1 MKSKII
7 LLIIFLASTS
17 FVFNQQKLK
26 FSADSAESYIENSS
40 KIKIFKDNVIILDQK
55 KTLYADLAT
64 YLEDS
69 SKVILSGLVKM
80 YDQSDS
86 LFCNQL
92 IMTKGAQENYEASG
106 DVIFFKGNQIIKAQ
120 NLIYYID
127 DEKIEA
133 YNDILMKDS
142 SREIYGDSLTIN
154 YYDGL
159 INILNMR
166 PNVKIVDR
174 QTYLFKDNSKLQIL
188 EDKMEANALSIQF
201 DNNENID
208 LIKLHGMAH
217 ANFNVVSDSLL
228 KGLNS
233 VSGDSII
240 ITIKNNLINNMNV
253 YGGVIGL
260 FKPDIKNK
268 NLNHDVSYS
277 AEIVNYD
284 LDNEIT
290 MLINEAKVVYGE
302 TVLEG
307 GEIKADL
314 EDNIVESTIKD
325 FIFPSVKNS
334 NDNPT
339 FGDYMKFDLITETGI
354 INNGYNEID
363 MGIFKG
369 DNFITDKKE
378 NIYIENGMFTSC
390 DHSIPHYHFGS
401 KSMKI
406 DNISNQI
413 IAKPMTL
420 FMQDF
425 PLLTLPF
432 AILPNSNKKRKSGFI
447 MPSFGHSKT
456 AGTWIQDLG
465 YYFAP
470 NDYYDIVTYLDF
482 YDRSKIQLDSKL
494 SYNKLFGHNWYN
506 YNFSGHIHIKNYINE
521 LVAGNNDFE
530 DLFDNDK
537 AITKYSTTF
546 EHNQN
551 FSNNQYLRIKYEYYN
566 FENISEVI
574 ENDPKI
580 RLDQKEIS
588 QLFYSKN
595 WDYSSLIIG
604 ASSFKDLLLPQP
616 LYSGEIRDHKQVEYP
631 GINYQFNNPLL
642 FGKGDKWYNKTKL
655 TYNFSLLNKDLT
667 YSKEAIYKCINHH
680 GKNIDSINSSDECL
694 IDNNSWNQNGFCLN
708 QIGNE
713 IDDIDTE
720 QQCLEFNNT
729 WSLIWIDSGVVSEI
743 KPSSDNKLSLN
754 LPFSL
759 FYFNINPSLTIS
771 EQWALSSELDRI
783 NARKQQFS
791 LGLNIQSNIY
801 GLIPLEFLNRKIKV
815 VRHIFSPSIYT
826 SYISK
831 SRLLKGQIDDFNT
844 TRFII
849 NPNSPNNYFLISSIN
864 LSNRF
869 QAKILDKENNI
880 LKREIMSYNIST
892 SYNWDTKL
900 FNSLISTL
908 SFKDITGGEY
918 LRINIEQSLYKESL
932 TDDAPK
938 ELLNGFPRLTA
949 VNTSLSRNFNYN
961 LKGKRFNASVKDSM
975 SQTNIQNSNLDLW
988 DASFGF
994 TLTAKYDLDDKW
1006 DLEYSTLSFDSNIK
1020 LSKSW
1025 LMNNK
1030 MYVDLVN
1037 MKINSYEVEFMRL
1050 LHCWEFSFFMKTI
1063 GYNKGF
1069 GLKISISDPNL
1080 QSIKVTQ
1087 SSMIRGNNW

>member
-26 FSADSAESYIENSS
+26 FSADSAESYIENST
-40 KIKIFKDNVIILDQK
+40 KVKFFKDNVIIIDQQRI
-55 KTLYADLAT
+55 LYADLAT

-86 LFCNQL
+86 LFCNKL
-92 IMTKGAQENYEASG
+92 IMTKGEQENYEASG
-106 DVIFFKGNQIIKAQ
+106 DVVFFKGNQVIKAQ
-120 NLIYYID
+120 NLIYFIN

-133 YNDILMKDS
+133 YNDIFMKNF
-142 SREIYGDSLTIN
+142 SREIYGDSLIIN
-154 YYDGL
+154 YYNGSID
-159 INILNMR
+159 NLNMSS
-166 PNVKIVDR
+166 NIKIIDK
-174 QTYLFKDNSKLQIL
+174 QNYLFKDNAKLQVL
-188 EDKMEANALSIQF
+188 EDKMESNALSIKF
-201 DNNENID
+201 DTNENID
-208 LIKLHGMAH
+208 LVKLQGMAH
-217 ANFNVVSDSLL
+217 AAFHVVSDSLL

-233 VSGDSII
+233 VSGDSIT
-240 ITIKNNLINNMNV
+240 ITIKNNLIDNINV
-253 YGGVIGL
+253 YGGVIGR

-268 NLNHDVSYS
+268 KLNHQVSYS

-290 MLINEAKVVYGE
+290 ILTNEAKVVYGE

-307 GEIKADL
+307 GKINADL
-314 EDNIVESTIKD
+314 KDNIVESAMKD

-334 NDNPT
+334 NDKPT
-339 FGDYMKFDLITETGI
+339 YGDYMQFNLITETGV

-378 NIYIENGMFTSC
+378 NVYIENGMFTSC
-390 DHSIPHYHFGS
+390 DNSTPHYHFGS

-406 DNISNQI
+406 DNISSQI

-432 AILPNSNKKRKSGFI
+432 AILPNSNKKRKSGLI
-447 MPSFGHSKT
+447 MPSFGHSKI

-470 NDYYDIVTYLDF
+470 NDYYDILTYLDF

-494 SYNKLFGHNWYN
+494 NYKKLFGNNWYD
-506 YNFSGHIHIKNYINE
+506 YNFSGYIHIKNYINE
-521 LVAGNNDFE
+521 LVAENNDFL
-530 DLFDNDK
+530 DLLDNDK
-537 AITKYSTTF
+537 SITKYSTIF

-574 ENDPKI
+574 ENDPQI

-588 QLFYSKN
+588 QLYYSKTWN
-595 WDYSSLIIG
+595 YSSLTIG
-604 ASSFKDLLLPQP
+604 ASSFKDLLLPKP
-616 LYSGEIRDHKQVEYP
+616 IEFGEIRDHKQVEYP

-642 FGKGDKWYNKTKL
+642 FGRGDKWYNKTKL

-667 YSKEAIYKCINHH
+667 YSKEAIYKCINNY
-680 GKNIDSINSSDECL
+680 GNNIDSINSSDECL
-694 IDNNSWNQNGFCLN
+694 VDNNSWDQDGFCLN
-708 QIGNE
+708 QIGDE
-713 IDDIDTE
+713 IDDIETE

-729 WSLIWIDSGVVSEI
+729 WSLIWIDSEIRSEI
-743 KPSSDNKLSLN
+743 KPSADNKLSLN

-771 EQWALSSELDRI
+771 EQWALSSGVDRI

-791 LGLNIQSNIY
+791 LGINIQSNVY
-801 GLIPLEFLNRKIKV
+801 GLIPLQFLNRKIKV

-831 SRLLKGQIDDFNT
+831 SKLLKGQIDDFNK

-849 NPNSPNNYFLISSIN
+849 NPNSSNNYFLISSIN

-869 QAKILDKENNI
+869 QAKIYDKENNI

-932 TDDAPK
+932 NDDSPK

-949 VNTSLSRNFNYN
+949 INTSLSRNFGYN
-961 LKGKRFNASVKDSM
+961 LKGKSFNESGKDSI
-975 SQTNIQNSNLDLW
+975 SSNDIQNSSSDLW
-988 DASFGF
+988 DASFGI
-994 TLTAKYDLDDKW
+994 TLTARYDLDDKW
-1006 DLEYSTLSFDSNIK
+1006 DLEYSTLSFNSNIK

-1030 MYVDLVN
+1030 MYIDLVN
-1037 MKINSYEVEFMRL
+1037 MKINSYELEFMRS